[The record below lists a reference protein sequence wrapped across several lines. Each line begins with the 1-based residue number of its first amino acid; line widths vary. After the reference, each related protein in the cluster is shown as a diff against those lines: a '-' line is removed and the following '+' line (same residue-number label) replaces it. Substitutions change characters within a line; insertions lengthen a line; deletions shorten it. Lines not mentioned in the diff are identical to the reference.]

1 MDSSDY
7 IPEEERV
14 LYSNYFLFQGV
25 DEEDSW
31 VDSGDPTSLLLSP
44 PTEDEMQIS
53 KPVLDLNPII
63 KDIEKNNPDFLTKE
77 EIRDRLK
84 LYVET
89 MTTEIYF
96 PLTKSYTLS
105 TLKTPNMRLITC
117 PHLFIMT
124 LCQLFQIHV

>member
-1 MDSSDY
+1 
-7 IPEEERV
+7 
-14 LYSNYFLFQGV
+14 
-25 DEEDSW
+25 
-31 VDSGDPTSLLLSP
+31 
-44 PTEDEMQIS
+44 MQIS

-117 PHLFIMT
+117 PHLFITT